1 MYTSVFTSEALSPS
15 GGGTRRCFSSSRCH
29 LRVRAQSSTR
39 LHRTCVCPRG
49 RWAGTFG
56 PPCGCD
62 FPPVARREA
71 SVRREALG
79 ADGADG
85 ADGWL
90 WWLGG
95 VSSGLSLTVPRG
107 VKSAFY
113 MRNLSRLTTKSL
125 TDYEISVSFNLVRD
139 LSV

>member
-1 MYTSVFTSEALSPS
+1 M
-15 GGGTRRCFSSSRCH
+15 
-29 LRVRAQSSTR
+29 
-39 LHRTCVCPRG
+39 
-49 RWAGTFG
+49 FG

-71 SVRREALG
+71 SVRREAL
-79 ADGADG
+79 GADG